1 LKFLN
6 QSLIKK
12 TVNQIIAPW
21 NSIPLL
27 DRWLLGQITP
37 PMLFAISAFTVIS
50 LSVGV
55 MFDLIRKIVEL
66 GLPIPL
72 AIQILLL
79 KLPSFVVISF
89 PMAMLLSTLLAYG
102 SLNDNSEIKALKSI
116 GISIYRL
123 ILPGLILSIFMS
135 YMTFIFN
142 NNIVPSTNK
151 NAEIILA
158 NSLGRSFANEQ
169 GEDIIFSKKGEILDP
184 YSSYKKRGVTHLF
197 YAWKF
202 IDGQMLDVTV
212 IDFSKLGFTQMLKA
226 KKGIWNSDKNNWE
239 FFEGDIL
246 TLSPDG
252 SNTRTKFLSFLYPLG
267 TELTNIAQL
276 PKDANDMNLGEANT
290 AMELYQSSGNIK
302 EARRMKV
309 RIQEKFTLPIACSVF
324 ALIGCSFGVMQK
336 KGGGR
341 SQSFGLSIILILI
354 YYILSF
360 SFSSLGVKG
369 IINPFF
375 AAWSPVLISILIS
388 LFLLRRATKI

>member
-1 LKFLN
+1 MFNNLFLFSRF
-6 QSLIKK
+6 QKLVVSKWKI
-12 TVNQIIAPW
+12 
-21 NSIPLL
+21 IPLL
-27 DRWLLGQITP
+27 DRWIFLELLTP
-37 PMLFAISAFTVIS
+37 LIFSIAAFTVVS

-55 MFDLIRKIVEL
+55 FFDLIRKIVEM
-66 GLPIPL
+66 GLPLSL
-72 AIQILLL
+72 AIQILVL

-102 SLNDNSEIKALKSI
+102 SLNENSEIKALKSI
-116 GISIYRL
+116 GISIYRI

-135 YMTFIFN
+135 YMTFVFN
-142 NNIVPSTNK
+142 NNIVPITNK
-151 NAEIILA
+151 KAEVVLA

-184 YSSYKKRGVTHLF
+184 YSNFRKRGVTHLF
-197 YAWKF
+197 YALEFSEGKM
-202 IDGQMLDVTV
+202 IDVTV
-212 IDFSKLGFTQMLKA
+212 IDFSKLGFTQMIKA
-226 KKGIWNSDKNNWE
+226 KKGIYNNDKKNWE
-239 FFEGDIL
+239 FFDGNIL

-252 SNTRTKFLSFLYPLG
+252 SNTRTKFMSFLYPLG
-267 TELTNIAQL
+267 SELTNIAQL
-276 PKDANDMNLGEANT
+276 PKDANDMNLGEAAK
-290 AMELYQSSGNIK
+290 AMELYQRSGNIK

-369 IINPFF
+369 IINPLF
-375 AAWSPVLISILIS
+375 AAWSPVFLSMLGGA
-388 LFLLRRATKI
+388 FLLKQASK

>member
-1 LKFLN
+1 MLTNLLLFSRFQKLVE
-6 QSLIKK
+6 SKWKI
-12 TVNQIIAPW
+12 
-21 NSIPLL
+21 IPLL
-27 DRWLLGQITP
+27 DRWILFELLP
-37 PMLFAISAFTVIS
+37 PLFFSIAAFTVVS

-55 MFDLIRKIVEL
+55 IFDLIRKIVEI
-66 GLPIPL
+66 GLPFSV

-79 KLPSFVVISF
+79 KLPSFIVISF

-116 GISIYRL
+116 GISVYRI
-123 ILPGLILSIFMS
+123 ILPGLILSIAMS

-142 NNIVPSTNK
+142 NNIVPNTNK

-184 YSSYKKRGVTHLF
+184 YSSYKKNGVTHLF

-276 PKDANDMNLGEANT
+276 PKDSNDMNLGEANT
-290 AMELYQSSGNIK
+290 AMKLYQSSGNIK

-336 KGGGR
+336 SGGGR

-375 AAWSPVLISILIS
+375 AAWSPVFLSMLGGG
-388 LFLLRRATKI
+388 FLLKQTGK

>member
-1 LKFLN
+1 MINNIFILSNKF
-6 QSLIKK
+6 QKLIEK
-12 TVNQIIAPW
+12 QW
-21 NSIPLL
+21 QLIPLL
-27 DRWLLGQITP
+27 DRWIFQELFP
-37 PMLFAISAFTVIS
+37 PLFFSIAAFTVVS

-55 MFDLIRKIVEL
+55 VFDLIRKIVEM
-66 GLPIPL
+66 GLPFSIAFQVL
-72 AIQILLL
+72 FL

-102 SLNDNSEIKALKSI
+102 SLNENSEIKALKSI
-116 GISIYRL
+116 GISIYR
-123 ILPGLILSIFMS
+123 IVLPGLILSIFMS
-135 YMTFIFN
+135 YMTFVFN
-142 NNIVPSTNK
+142 NNIVPLTNK
-151 NAEIILA
+151 NSEIILA
-158 NSLGRSFANEQ
+158 NSLGKSIANEE
-169 GEDIIFSKKGEILDP
+169 GEDIIFSKKGEISDP
-184 YSSYKKRGVTHLF
+184 YSNFKKRGVTHLF

-202 IDGQMLDVTV
+202 VDGKMLDVTV

-276 PKDANDMNLGEANT
+276 PKDSNDMNLGEANT
-290 AMELYQSSGNIK
+290 AMKLYQSSGNIK

-336 KGGGR
+336 SGGGR

-375 AAWSPVLISILIS
+375 AAWSPVFLSMLGGG
-388 LFLLRRATKI
+388 FLLKQAGK

>member
-1 LKFLN
+1 MLNNLVLLPRFRNLVERQLK
-6 QSLIKK
+6 I
-12 TVNQIIAPW
+12 
-21 NSIPLL
+21 IPLL
-27 DRWLLGQITP
+27 DRWIFLELLP
-37 PMLFAISAFTVIS
+37 PLFFSIAAFTVVT

-55 MFDLIRKIVEL
+55 VFDLIRKIVEI
-66 GLPIPL
+66 GLPFSI
-72 AIQILLL
+72 AIQVLLL

-116 GISIYRL
+116 GVSVYRI
-123 ILPGLILSIFMS
+123 ILPGLILSMFMS

-142 NNIVPSTNK
+142 NNIVPNTNK
-151 NAEIILA
+151 NAEIVLA
-158 NSLGRSFANEQ
+158 NSLGTSFANEQ
-169 GEDIIFSKKGEILDP
+169 GEDIIFSKKGQILDP
-184 YSSYKKRGVTHLF
+184 YSSYRKRGVTHLF

-202 IDGQMLDVTV
+202 VDGKMLDVTV
-212 IDFSKLGFTQMLKA
+212 VDFSRLGFTQMLKA
-226 KKGIWNSDKNNWE
+226 KEGVWNNDKNNWE
-239 FFEGDIL
+239 FFDGDIL

-267 TELTNIAQL
+267 TELTKIAQL
-276 PKDANDMNLGEANT
+276 PKDANDMNLLEANE
-290 AMELYQSSGNIK
+290 AMKLYQSSGNIK

-360 SFSSLGVKG
+360 GFSSLGVKG
-369 IINPFF
+369 IINPLF
-375 AAWSPVLISILIS
+375 AAWSPVLLSMLGGVT
-388 LFLLRRATKI
+388 LLKQASK

>member
-1 LKFLN
+1 MFKSLFLFSRF
-6 QSLIKK
+6 QTILERQWKI
-12 TVNQIIAPW
+12 
-21 NSIPLL
+21 IPLL
-27 DRWLLGQITP
+27 DRWIFLELLP
-37 PMLFAISAFTVIS
+37 PLFFSIAAFTVVS

-55 MFDLIRKIVEL
+55 VFDLIRKIVEI
-66 GLPIPL
+66 GLPFSIAL
-72 AIQILLL
+72 QVLLL

-102 SLNDNSEIKALKSI
+102 SLNENSEIKALKSI
-116 GISIYRL
+116 GISIYRI

-135 YMTFIFN
+135 YLTFVFN
-142 NNIVPSTNK
+142 NNIVPSANR

-158 NSLGRSFANEQ
+158 NSLGRSFADEQ
-169 GEDIIFSKKGEILDP
+169 GEDIIFSRKGEISDP

-202 IDGQMLDVTV
+202 VDGKMLDVTV

-226 KKGIWNSDKNNWE
+226 KEGIWNNDKKNWE
-239 FFEGDIL
+239 FFDGDIL

-276 PKDANDMNLGEANT
+276 PKDANDMNLLEANR
-290 AMELYQSSGNIK
+290 ALELYQSSGNIK

-341 SQSFGLSIILILI
+341 SQSFGLSIILILF

-369 IINPFF
+369 IINPLF
-375 AAWSPVLISILIS
+375 AAWSPV
-388 LFLLRRATKI
+388 FLSMLGVGLLLKQASK

>member
-1 LKFLN
+1 MLNNSFLFSRFQN
-6 QSLIKK
+6 LVEKIWK
-12 TVNQIIAPW
+12 I
-21 NSIPLL
+21 IPLL
-27 DRWLLGQITP
+27 DRWILFELLP
-37 PMLFAISAFTVIS
+37 PLFFSIAAFTVVS

-55 MFDLIRKIVEL
+55 IFDLIRKIVEI
-66 GLPIPL
+66 GLPL
-72 AIQILLL
+72 SVAIQILLL
-79 KLPSFVVISF
+79 KLPSFIVISF

-102 SLNDNSEIKALKSI
+102 GLNENSEIKALKSI
-116 GISIYRL
+116 GISIYRI
-123 ILPGLILSIFMS
+123 ILPGLILSIVMS

-158 NSLGRSFANEQ
+158 NSLGKSFTNEN

-184 YSSYKKRGVTHLF
+184 YSSFKKRGVTHLF
-197 YAWKF
+197 YARKF
-202 IDGQMLDVTV
+202 LDGQMQDVTV
-212 IDFSKLGFTQMLKA
+212 IDFSRLGFTQMLKA
-226 KKGIWNSDKNNWE
+226 KQGIWNRDKNNWE
-239 FFEGDIL
+239 FFDGDIL

-267 TELTNIAQL
+267 SELTNIAKL
-276 PKDANDMNLGEANT
+276 PKDANDMNLGEAKT
-290 AMELYQSSGNIK
+290 ALNLYLRSGNIK

-324 ALIGCSFGVMQK
+324 ALIGSTFGVMQK

-369 IINPFF
+369 IIIPFF
-375 AAWSPVLISILIS
+375 AAWSPV
-388 LFLLRRATKI
+388 FLSMLGGGLLLKQASK

>member
-1 LKFLN
+1 MFNNLLLF
-6 QSLIKK
+6 SRFKK
-12 TVNQIIAPW
+12 LVDSKWKI
-21 NSIPLL
+21 IPLL
-27 DRWLLGQITP
+27 DRWILFELLP
-37 PMLFAISAFTVIS
+37 PLFFSIAAFTVVS

-55 MFDLIRKIVEL
+55 IFDLIRKIVEI
-66 GLPIPL
+66 GLPFSI
-72 AIQILLL
+72 AIQVLLL
-79 KLPSFVVISF
+79 KLPSFIVISF

-116 GISIYRL
+116 GISVYRL
-123 ILPGLILSIFMS
+123 VLPGLVLSIVMS

-169 GEDIIFSKKGEILDP
+169 GDDIIFSKKGEILDP
-184 YSSYKKRGVTHLF
+184 YSSYKKNGVTHLF

-226 KKGIWNSDKNNWE
+226 KRGIWNSEKNSWE

-252 SNTRTKFLSFLYPLG
+252 SNARTKFLSFLYPLG

-290 AMELYQSSGNIK
+290 AMKLYQSSGNIK

-336 KGGGR
+336 RGGGR

-375 AAWSPVLISILIS
+375 AAWSPVFLSMLGGG
-388 LFLLRRATKI
+388 FLLKQAGK

>member
-1 LKFLN
+1 MFNNLFLLTKFLN
-6 QSLIKK
+6 LIKRK
-12 TVNQIIAPW
+12 LKI
-21 NSIPLL
+21 IPLL
-27 DRWLLGQITP
+27 DRWIFLELWP
-37 PMLFAISAFTVIS
+37 PLIFSIAAFTVVS

-55 MFDLIRKIVEL
+55 IFDLIRKIVEI
-66 GLPIPL
+66 GLPFSV
-72 AIQILLL
+72 AIQVLML
-79 KLPSFVVISF
+79 KLPSFIVISF

-102 SLNDNSEIKALKSI
+102 SLNENSEIKALKSI
-116 GISIYRL
+116 GISIYRI
-123 ILPGLILSIFMS
+123 ILPGLLLSFFMS

-142 NNIVPSTNK
+142 NNIVPIANK
-151 NAEIILA
+151 NAEIVLA
-158 NSLGRSFANEQ
+158 NSLGKSFANEQ
-169 GEDIIFSKKGEILDP
+169 GEDIIFSKKGEIVDP
-184 YSSYKKRGVTHLF
+184 YSNFKKKGVTHLF
-197 YAWKF
+197 YARKF
-202 IDGQMLDVTV
+202 FKGQMFDVTV
-212 IDFSKLGFTQMLKA
+212 IDFSRLGFTQMLKA

-267 TELTNIAQL
+267 TELTNIAQM
-276 PKDANDMNLGEANT
+276 PKDANDMNLYEANT
-290 AMELYQSSGNIK
+290 AMELYQTSGNIK

-324 ALIGCSFGVMQK
+324 ALIGSSFGAMQS

-369 IINPFF
+369 IINPLL
-375 AAWSPVLISILIS
+375 AAWTPVFLSMLGGG
-388 LFLLRRATKI
+388 FLLKQASK

>member
-1 LKFLN
+1 MFNNLLLYRF
-6 QSLIKK
+6 KK
-12 TVNQIIAPW
+12 ILESKWKI
-21 NSIPLL
+21 IPLL
-27 DRWLLGQITP
+27 DRWILFELLP
-37 PMLFAISAFTVIS
+37 PLFFSIAAFTVVS

-55 MFDLIRKIVEL
+55 IFDLIRKIVEI
-66 GLPIPL
+66 GIPVSV

-79 KLPSFVVISF
+79 KIPSFIVISF

-116 GISIYRL
+116 GISIYRI
-123 ILPGLILSIFMS
+123 ILPGLILSIIMS
-135 YMTFIFN
+135 YLTFIFN

-151 NAEIILA
+151 NAEIVLA
-158 NSLGRSFANEQ
+158 NSLGKSFTNEQ

-197 YAWKF
+197 YASKF
-202 IDGQMLDVTV
+202 KNGQMLDVTV

-239 FFEGDIL
+239 FFKGDIL

-252 SNTRTKFLSFLYPLG
+252 SNTRTKFMSLLYPLG

-276 PKDANDMNLGEANT
+276 PKDANDMNLREANT

-309 RIQEKFTLPIACSVF
+309 RIQEKFTLPIACTVF

-360 SFSSLGVKG
+360 CFSSLGVKG

-375 AAWSPVLISILIS
+375 AAWSPVLLSMVGGG
-388 LFLLRRATKI
+388 LLLKQASK

>member
-1 LKFLN
+1 MFNNVFLFSRFQNLIVRQLKN
-6 QSLIKK
+6 
-12 TVNQIIAPW
+12 
-21 NSIPLL
+21 IPLL
-27 DRWLLGQITP
+27 DRWIFLELLP
-37 PMLFAISAFTVIS
+37 PLFFSIAAFTVVS

-55 MFDLIRKIVEL
+55 IFDLIRKIVEI
-66 GLPIPL
+66 GLPFSI
-72 AIQILLL
+72 AIKVLLL

-102 SLNDNSEIKALKSI
+102 SLNENSEIKALKSI
-116 GISIYRL
+116 GISNYRL

-142 NNIVPSTNK
+142 NNIVPITNK
-151 NAEIILA
+151 NAEIVLA
-158 NSLGRSFANEQ
+158 NSLGSSFANEQ

-184 YSSYKKRGVTHLF
+184 YSNYKKRGVTHLF

-202 IDGQMLDVTV
+202 VGGEMLDVTV

-226 KKGIWNSDKNNWE
+226 KKGIWNNDKKNWE
-239 FFEGDIL
+239 FFDGNLL

-267 TELTNIAQL
+267 TELTNIAKL
-276 PKDANDMNLGEANT
+276 PKDANDMNLGEATT
-290 AMELYQSSGNIK
+290 AMELYKSSGNIK

-375 AAWSPVLISILIS
+375 AAWSPVFLSMVGGG
-388 LFLLRRATKI
+388 FLLKEASK

>member
-1 LKFLN
+1 MLTNLLLFSRFQKLVE
-6 QSLIKK
+6 SKWKI
-12 TVNQIIAPW
+12 
-21 NSIPLL
+21 IPLL
-27 DRWLLGQITP
+27 DRWIFFELLP
-37 PMLFAISAFTVIS
+37 PLFFSIAAFTVVS

-55 MFDLIRKIVEL
+55 IFDLIRKIVEI
-66 GLPIPL
+66 GLPFSV

-79 KLPSFVVISF
+79 KLPSFIVISF

-116 GISIYRL
+116 GISVYRI

-142 NNIVPSTNK
+142 NNIVPNTNK

-184 YSSYKKRGVTHLF
+184 YSSYKKNGVTHLF

-252 SNTRTKFLSFLYPLG
+252 SSTRTKFLSFLYPLG

-276 PKDANDMNLGEANT
+276 PKDSNDMNLGEANT
-290 AMELYQSSGNIK
+290 AMKLYQSSGNIK

-336 KGGGR
+336 SGGGR

-375 AAWSPVLISILIS
+375 AAWSPVFLSMLGGG
-388 LFLLRRATKI
+388 FLLKQAGK

>member
-1 LKFLN
+1 MRDKKFLLSRIPN
-6 QSLIKK
+6 LVERKWKI
-12 TVNQIIAPW
+12 
-21 NSIPLL
+21 IPLL
-27 DRWLLGQITP
+27 DRWIFFELLP
-37 PMLFAISAFTVIS
+37 PLFFSIAAFTVVS

-55 MFDLIRKIVEL
+55 IFDLIRKIVEI
-66 GLPIPL
+66 GLPISI
-72 AIQILLL
+72 AIQIVLL
-79 KLPSFVVISF
+79 KLPSFIVISF

-116 GISIYRL
+116 GISIHRI

-135 YMTFIFN
+135 YMTFVFN
-142 NNIVPSTNK
+142 NNIVPSANK
-151 NAEIILA
+151 SAEIILA
-158 NSLGRSFANEQ
+158 NSLGRSFTNEK

-184 YSSYKKRGVTHLF
+184 YSNNKKRGVTHLF

-202 IDGQMLDVTV
+202 IDGQMFDVTV

-226 KKGIWNSDKNNWE
+226 KKGIWNNDENNWE

-267 TELTNIAQL
+267 TELTKIAQL
-276 PKDANDMNLGEANT
+276 PKDANDMNLSEAHK
-290 AMELYQSSGNIK
+290 ALDLYQRSGNIK

-336 KGGGR
+336 KGEGR

-375 AAWSPVLISILIS
+375 AAWSPVFLSMLGGS
-388 LFLLRRATKI
+388 FLLKQASK

>member
-1 LKFLN
+1 MFTNFFLFSRFQKLAERN
-6 QSLIKK
+6 WKIL
-12 TVNQIIAPW
+12 
-21 NSIPLL
+21 PLL
-27 DRWLLGQITP
+27 DRWIFLELLP
-37 PMLFAISAFTVIS
+37 PLFFSIAAFTVVS

-55 MFDLIRKIVEL
+55 IFDLIRKIVEI
-66 GLPIPL
+66 GLPLSI
-72 AIQILLL
+72 AFQILFL

-142 NNIVPSTNK
+142 NNIVPIANK
-151 NAEIILA
+151 NAETVLA
-158 NSLGRSFANEQ
+158 KSLGRSFTNEQ

-184 YSSYKKRGVTHLF
+184 YSSYKKKGVTHLF

-202 IDGQMLDVTV
+202 LDGQMLDVTV

-226 KKGIWNSDKNNWE
+226 KKGIWNEDKKNWE
-239 FFEGDIL
+239 FFDGDIL

-267 TELTNIAQL
+267 AQLTNIAQL
-276 PKDANDMNLGEANT
+276 PKDANDMNLGEAT
-290 AMELYQSSGNIK
+290 RALVLYQNSGNIK
-302 EARRMKV
+302 ESRRMKV

-336 KGGGR
+336 QRSGR

-369 IINPFF
+369 VINPFF
-375 AAWSPVLISILIS
+375 AAWSPVFLSMLGGG
-388 LFLLRRATKI
+388 FLLKQASK

>member
-1 LKFLN
+1 MFNNLFLSSRFRN
-6 QSLIKK
+6 LLERIWK
-12 TVNQIIAPW
+12 I
-21 NSIPLL
+21 IPLL
-27 DRWLLGQITP
+27 DRWILFELLP
-37 PMLFAISAFTVIS
+37 PLFFSIAAFTVVS

-55 MFDLIRKIVEL
+55 IFDLIRKIVEI
-66 GLPIPL
+66 GLPFSI
-72 AIQILLL
+72 AVQILLL
-79 KLPSFVVISF
+79 KLPSFIVISF

-135 YMTFIFN
+135 YMTFVFN
-142 NNIVPSTNK
+142 NNIVPNTNK
-151 NAEIILA
+151 NAEIILST
-158 NSLGRSFANEQ
+158 SLGRSFSNEQ

-202 IDGQMLDVTV
+202 VDGQMLDVTV

-226 KKGIWNSDKNNWE
+226 KKGIWNNDKKKWE

-276 PKDANDMNLGEANT
+276 PKDANDMNLAEATT

-336 KGGGR
+336 RGGGR
-341 SQSFGLSIILILI
+341 SQSFGLSIILILF

-375 AAWSPVLISILIS
+375 AAWSPVFLSMLGGG
-388 LFLLRRATKI
+388 FLLKQASK

>member
-1 LKFLN
+1 MLTNLLLFSRFQKLVERKWK
-6 QSLIKK
+6 I
-12 TVNQIIAPW
+12 
-21 NSIPLL
+21 IPLL
-27 DRWLLGQITP
+27 DRWILFELLP
-37 PMLFAISAFTVIS
+37 PLFFSIAAFTVVS

-55 MFDLIRKIVEL
+55 IFDLIRKIVEI
-66 GLPIPL
+66 GLPFSV
-72 AIQILLL
+72 AIQILFL
-79 KLPSFVVISF
+79 KLPSFIVISF

-116 GISIYRL
+116 GISVYRL

-142 NNIVPSTNK
+142 NNIVPNTNK

-184 YSSYKKRGVTHLF
+184 YSSYKKNGVTHLF

-267 TELTNIAQL
+267 TELTTIAQL

-290 AMELYQSSGNIK
+290 AMKLYQSSGNIK

-336 KGGGR
+336 SGGGR

-375 AAWSPVLISILIS
+375 AAWSPVFLSMLGGG
-388 LFLLRRATKI
+388 FLLKQAGK

>member
-1 LKFLN
+1 MFNNLFLLSRF
-6 QSLIKK
+6 QRLVERIWK
-12 TVNQIIAPW
+12 I
-21 NSIPLL
+21 IPLL
-27 DRWLLGQITP
+27 DKWILFELLP
-37 PMLFAISAFTVIS
+37 PLFFSIAAFTVVS

-55 MFDLIRKIVEL
+55 VFDLIRKIVEI
-66 GLPIPL
+66 GLSFPI

-79 KLPSFVVISF
+79 KLPSFIVISF

-116 GISIYRL
+116 GVSIYRL
-123 ILPGLILSIFMS
+123 ILPGLILSIVMS

-142 NNIVPSTNK
+142 NNIVPITNK

-158 NSLGRSFANEQ
+158 NSLGKSFTNEQ

-184 YSSYKKRGVTHLF
+184 YSSSKKRGVTHLF

-375 AAWSPVLISILIS
+375 AAWSPVFLSMLGVG
-388 LFLLRRATKI
+388 FLLKKASK

>member
-1 LKFLN
+1 MINKLFLLTRFQN
-6 QSLIKK
+6 LLERKWKI
-12 TVNQIIAPW
+12 
-21 NSIPLL
+21 IPLL
-27 DRWLLGQITP
+27 DRWIFLELFP
-37 PMLFAISAFTVIS
+37 PLFFSIAAFTVVS

-55 MFDLIRKIVEL
+55 VFDLIRKIVEI
-66 GLPIPL
+66 GLPFSV
-72 AIQILLL
+72 AYQILML

-135 YMTFIFN
+135 YLTFIFN
-142 NNIVPSTNK
+142 NNIVPNTNK
-151 NAEIILA
+151 NAEILLA
-158 NSLGRSFANEQ
+158 NSLGRSFSNEQ
-169 GEDIIFSKKGEILDP
+169 GEDIIFSKKGEIVDP
-184 YSSYKKRGVTHLF
+184 YSNFKERGVTHLF
-197 YAWKF
+197 YARKF
-202 IDGQMLDVTV
+202 FEGQMLDVTV

-226 KKGIWNSDKNNWE
+226 KRGIWNIDKNNWE

-246 TLSPDG
+246 TLVPDG

-267 TELTNIAQL
+267 VELTNIAQL

-360 SFSSLGVKG
+360 CFSSLGVKG
-369 IINPFF
+369 IINPYF
-375 AAWSPVLISILIS
+375 AAWTPVFLSMLGGG
-388 LFLLRRATKI
+388 FLLKQASK

>member
-1 LKFLN
+1 MFNNFYFFLRVKTF
-6 QSLIKK
+6 IEKK
-12 TVNQIIAPW
+12 WKI
-21 NSIPLL
+21 IPLL
-27 DRWLLGQITP
+27 DRWLLFELLP
-37 PMLFAISAFTVIS
+37 PLFFSIAAFTVVS

-55 MFDLIRKIVEL
+55 IFDLVRQIVEI
-66 GLPIPL
+66 GLPFSV
-72 AIQILLL
+72 AIKILLL

-89 PMAMLLSTLLAYG
+89 PMAMLLATLISYG
-102 SLNDNSEIKALKSI
+102 SLNENSEIKALKSI
-116 GISIYRL
+116 GISIYRI
-123 ILPGLILSIFMS
+123 ILPGLILSILMS
-135 YMTFIFN
+135 FMTFIFN
-142 NNIVPSTNK
+142 NNIVPNTNK
-151 NAEIILA
+151 SAEIVLA
-158 NSLGRSFANEQ
+158 KSLGKSFVQEQ

-184 YSSYKKRGVTHLF
+184 YSSNKKRGVTHLF
-197 YAWKF
+197 YAAKF

-212 IDFSKLGFTQMLKA
+212 IDFSRLGFTQMLKA
-226 KKGIWNSDKNNWE
+226 KKGIWNNNKNNWE

-267 TELTNIAQL
+267 SELTNIAKL
-276 PKDANDMNLGEANT
+276 SKDPNDMNIEEAIM
-290 AMELYQSSGNIK
+290 AMKLYQSSGNIK
-302 EARRMKV
+302 EARRMMV

-369 IINPFF
+369 IINPLL
-375 AAWSPVLISILIS
+375 AAWSPV
-388 LFLLRRATKI
+388 FLSMLGGGLLLKQASK

>member
-1 LKFLN
+1 MLLERKWK
-6 QSLIKK
+6 I
-12 TVNQIIAPW
+12 
-21 NSIPLL
+21 IPLL
-27 DRWLLGQITP
+27 DRWILFELLP
-37 PMLFAISAFTVIS
+37 PLFFSIAAFTVVS

-55 MFDLIRKIVEL
+55 IFDLIRKIVEI
-66 GLPIPL
+66 GLPFSV
-72 AIQILLL
+72 AIKILLL
-79 KLPSFVVISF
+79 KIPSFIVISF

-116 GISIYRL
+116 GISIYRI

-135 YMTFIFN
+135 CMTFVFN

-151 NAEIILA
+151 NAEILLA
-158 NSLGRSFANEQ
+158 NSLGKSFSNEQ

-184 YSSYKKRGVTHLF
+184 YSGYKKSGVTHLF

-226 KKGIWNSDKNNWE
+226 KKGIWNIDKNNWE

-252 SNTRTKFLSFLYPLG
+252 SSTRTKFLSFLYPLG

-276 PKDANDMNLGEANT
+276 PKDSNDMNLGEANT
-290 AMELYQSSGNIK
+290 AMKLYQSSGNIK

-336 KGGGR
+336 SGGGR

-369 IINPFF
+369 IINPFL
-375 AAWSPVLISILIS
+375 AAWTPVFIS
-388 LFLLRRATKI
+388 LLGGGFLLKQASK